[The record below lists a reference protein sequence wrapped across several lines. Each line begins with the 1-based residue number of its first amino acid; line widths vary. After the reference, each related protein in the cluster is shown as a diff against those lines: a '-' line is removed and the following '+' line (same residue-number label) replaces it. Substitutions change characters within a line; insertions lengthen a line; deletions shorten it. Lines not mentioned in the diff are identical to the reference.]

1 MKNIKTQQKKTDI
14 LKIIKTNMENIFEQI
29 HEEFINSDEFGIY
42 LKELEIYSEK
52 YLVEQK
58 YLLSLY
64 CNQI

>member
-1 MKNIKTQQKKTDI
+1 MKNIKTQQEKTDI

-29 HEEFINSDEFGIY
+29 HEEFINSDEFDIY

-58 YLLSLY
+58 
-64 CNQI
+64 